1 MSRLEQLMKLRA
13 IDETDADVPYM
24 IAQEHAKLGAYSE
37 ACEWY
42 DTCIK
47 LDAGYH
53 YAYFH
58 KARAQQEAGDIA
70 GAKATLEVGIEHA
83 RADAN
88 QKAVNE
94 ISGYIAELAG
104 A

>member
-1 MSRLEQLMKLRA
+1 MSRLDQLMKLHA
-13 IDETDADVPYM
+13 VDATDADVPYM
-24 IAQEHAKLGAYSE
+24 IAQEHANAGAYEE
-37 ACEWY
+37 ACAWY
-42 DTCIK
+42 DTCIE

-70 GAKATLEVGIEHA
+70 GARASLEAGLERA